1 MTQYLAQNLTL
12 PWGDGKTTI
21 QGFSTLNP
29 ALTSVG
35 GIIGRAIPLIFIFA
49 GVGLLG
55 MLVFAGYDFL
65 TSAGD
70 AKKLEAGKQ
79 RITNALIGFVLI
91 FAAYWV
97 VQIAGK
103 IFGLSEIESVFK

>member
-1 MTQYLAQNLTL
+1 MTPILAQNLKFPGPNGQISLKGPDNFLFTN
-12 PWGDGKTTI
+12 I
-21 QGFSTLNP
+21 
-29 ALTSVG
+29 A
-35 GIIGRAIPLIFIFA
+35 GIIGGAIKFIFIFA
-49 GVGLLG
+49 GIGLLA

-70 AKKLEAGKQ
+70 AKKLETGKQ
-79 RITNALIGFVLI
+79 RMTNALIGFVLI

-103 IFGLSEIESVFK
+103 IFGLSIIDTVFK

>member
-1 MTQYLAQNLTL
+1 MTHYLAQSLTL
-12 PWGDGKTTI
+12 PWNDGKTTI
-21 QGFSTLNP
+21 QGFSTLNSE
-29 ALTSVG
+29 LTSVG
-35 GIIGRAIPLIFIFA
+35 GIVGRAIPFIFIIA
-49 GVGLLG
+49 GVGLLA

-70 AKKLEAGKQ
+70 AKKLETGKQ
-79 RITNALIGFVLI
+79 RMTNALIGFILI

-103 IFGLSEIESVFK
+103 VFGLSEIDTIFK